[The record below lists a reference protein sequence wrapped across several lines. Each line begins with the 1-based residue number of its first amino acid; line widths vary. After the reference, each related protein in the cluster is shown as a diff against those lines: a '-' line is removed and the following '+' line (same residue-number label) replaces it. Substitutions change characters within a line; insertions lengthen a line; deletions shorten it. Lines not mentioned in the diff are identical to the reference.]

1 MQGENLKT
9 SLRCCS
15 RQQEILQA
23 NNNTNFVGR
32 VDDGILHAKYSFPS
46 ISEAR
51 KDTRIGSPARQVC
64 SDVGSALVPISE
76 NGSQRIHCSRRHGT
90 TLCTCMQY
98 SSTPRNVFSK
108 STNSWTGVTI
118 TFLQLK
124 NQAAA
129 VCIYLESN

>member
-64 SDVGSALVPISE
+64 SDVGSALVQISKMARNAFTAAE
-76 NGSQRIHCSRRHGT
+76 DTVQHYAHVCSILQH
-90 TLCTCMQY
+90 LEFFF
-98 SSTPRNVFSK
+98 PK
-108 STNSWTGVTI
+108 HSWTGVTI